1 MNLTNNKIESNILK
15 AKEQE
20 KDNIRLNLKNLTTE
34 QRKIETEMKKH
45 KLGRWSFGKSR
56 AVFEYDANQYDKE
69 RDEIEKTAL
78 MELKLGIRD
87 EITEFNSEIYELS
100 MIDSDSLEIMEQQEV
115 QKQIDSEVF
124 NLSAIPEDGE
134 EDDDSVDYM

>member
-1 MNLTNNKIESNILK
+1 MNLTNSKIESNILK

-20 KDNIRLNLKNLTTE
+20 KDKIRLNLKNLTTE

-69 RDEIEKTAL
+69 RDEIESKILIEKRSGIISDATKAQ
-78 MELKLGIRD
+78 MELFQIHQEELEYLEEQYVD
-87 EITEFNSEIYELS
+87 ERIEKENNFIS
-100 MIDSDSLEIMEQQEV
+100 MR
-115 QKQIDSEVF
+115 
-124 NLSAIPEDGE
+124 EDGE
-134 EDDDSVDYM
+134 NDGEEEW